1 MAHDADVIV
10 IGAGPA
16 GCAAAIPLVQAGHDV
31 LVLERRPDVV
41 AEDIGSGEV
50 LAPATQHECLQL
62 GVALEGPWLLDH
74 FDAVRN
80 VYPDLSYT
88 VHPLPDGFRYVH
100 VERNGFHRALRAR
113 LQQVGGR
120 IRFDSRVSGVSIGPD
135 EVVVKGAGDAAWTA
149 PMLIDAGGRNA
160 PTLASLRLKTDDP
173 EFSQIGVALFFS
185 DFDGAR
191 PFMWDRHFFGHR
203 GAMMSG
209 GRIRPGLFRFILEAD
224 LADKQADRA
233 RPVEFY
239 ERTAERF
246 DPWLWDRIRRSPR
259 VGEPWCMAPIGYRVT
274 EVARDRL
281 LLAGDAS
288 GYLAPLTGQGI
299 EFAMRM
305 GRIAAATTHDALAS
319 GDFSRA
325 AFERYI
331 RDREDEMQT
340 AMTYLRH
347 MLHGFRDRDRLLR
360 AAHDD
365 SARMELF
372 GPMAMVV
379 ADQGRLAC

>member
-10 IGAGPA
+10 VGAGPA
-16 GCAAAIPLVQAGHDV
+16 GCAAAIRLVQAGHDV

-50 LAPATQHECLQL
+50 LAPQTQEECRQL
-62 GVALEGPWLLDH
+62 GVALDGPWLLDH

-113 LQQVGGR
+113 LQAVGGR
-120 IRFDSRVSGVSIGPD
+120 IRFDSRVGGISIGPN
-135 EVVVKGAGDAAWTA
+135 EVVVQGPGGAAWTA
-149 PMLIDAGGRNA
+149 PMLIDAGGRNS
-160 PTLASLRLKTDDP
+160 PTLAALRLKTDDP

-185 DFDGAR
+185 AFDDAQ
-191 PFMWDRHFFGHR
+191 PFVWDRHFFGHR

-224 LADKQADRA
+224 LADKQADRT

-239 ERTAERF
+239 ERMAERF
-246 DPWLWDRIRRSPR
+246 DSWLWSRIQRAPR
-259 VGEPWCMAPIGYRVT
+259 IGEPWCMAPIGYRVT

-305 GRIAAATTHDALAS
+305 GRIAAATAHDALAT
-319 GDFSRA
+319 GDFSSN
-325 AFERYI
+325 AFDRYI
-331 RDREDEMQT
+331 RDREEEMRT
-340 AMTYLRH
+340 AMGYLRH
-347 MLHGFRDRDRLLR
+347 MLRGFRDRDALLR
-360 AAHDD
+360 AAHDPA
-365 SARMELF
+365 ARLELF
-372 GPMAMVV
+372 GPLVMAT
-379 ADQGRLAC
+379 ADQGQLSC

>member
-31 LVLERRPDVV
+31 LVLERRPDVI

-50 LAPATQHECLQL
+50 LAPATQEECRQL
-62 GVALEGPWLLDH
+62 GAPLEGAWLLDH

-88 VHPLPDGFRYVH
+88 VHPLPRGFRYLH

-113 LQQVGGR
+113 LHEVGGR
-120 IRFDSRVSGVSIGPD
+120 IRFDTRVSGVSFTSS
-135 EVVVKGAGDAAWTA
+135 EVVVKSPGDATWTA
-149 PMLIDAGGRNA
+149 PMVIDAGGRNS
-160 PTLASLRLKTDDP
+160 PTLAALRLKTDDP

-185 DFDGAR
+185 AFDDAR
-191 PFMWDRHFFGHR
+191 PFTWDRHFFGHR

-233 RPVEFY
+233 RPVDFY
-239 ERTAERF
+239 ERIAERF
-246 DPWLWDRIRRSPR
+246 DPWLWERIQRAPR
-259 VGEPWCMAPIGYRVT
+259 VGEPWCMAPIGYRVM

-305 GRIAAATTHDALAS
+305 GRIAAATTRDALAS

-325 AFERYI
+325 AFDRYV
-331 RDREDEMQT
+331 RDRGDEMQGRSRISAT
-340 AMTYLRH
+340 CCAASAIASCCCARRATPR
-347 MLHGFRDRDRLLR
+347 RVSSCSDR
-360 AAHDD
+360 
-365 SARMELF
+365 S
-372 GPMAMVV
+372 PPS
-379 ADQGRLAC
+379 